1 MSADPVPM
9 HRLEVPA
16 PEVLPFALGSFDAI
30 GPLSRAGFPHRHTF
44 HEIVYVRAGTGHHVV
59 DQRRWPIAPP
69 HLGIVTPGQVHHWEG
84 AAGLDGWVMI
94 FTEDFLL
101 PTPEDRHRLRELS
114 RVSWLSPDP
123 RSAGILGALFAE
135 MEREYAGRA
144 PGFISV
150 LQSYLHV
157 LLIRA
162 DRLSR
167 TARTAPEG
175 GEGAAEPAAGRAAE
189 IARRFDRLLAE
200 PGPGVAELSVR
211 GCAASVGVSVGYL
224 NEAVKRVTGLTP
236 GHLIRQAQAREAK
249 RLLAATDLSVRQV
262 ARLAGFSDP
271 AYFSRFFR
279 RETGSSPG
287 DFRRGTRADHHD
299 RRILSIDCPG
309 TSE

>member
-1 MSADPVPM
+1 M

-16 PEVLPFALGSFDAI
+16 PEVLPFALGSFDSI

-44 HEIVYVRAGTGHHVV
+44 HEIVYVRAGRGHHVV
-59 DQRRWPIAPP
+59 DQRRWPIDPP
-69 HLGIVTPGQVHHWEG
+69 HLGIVTPGQVHHWES
-84 AAGLDGWVMI
+84 ASGLDGWVMI

-101 PTPEDRHRLRELS
+101 PTPEDRDRLRELS
-114 RVSWLSPDP
+114 RVSWLSPDR
-123 RSAGILGALFAE
+123 RSAGIIAALFAE
-135 MEREYAGRA
+135 MAREYAGRA

-167 TARTAPEG
+167 TARTEPAA
-175 GEGAAEPAAGRAAE
+175 GEGAAGPAAGRAAE

-200 PGPGVAELSVR
+200 PGPVVAELSVR

-262 ARLAGFSDP
+262 ARLAGFTDP

-287 DFRRGTRADHHD
+287 DYRRGTRADHHD

-309 TSE
+309 ASE

>member
-16 PEVLPFALGSFDAI
+16 PEVLPFAIGSFDSI

-44 HEIVYVRAGTGHHVV
+44 HEIVYVRAGRGHHVV
-59 DQRRWPIAPP
+59 DQRSWPITPP
-69 HLGIVTPGQVHHWEG
+69 HLGIVTPGQVHHWER
-84 AAGLDGWVMI
+84 AAGLDGHVMI

-101 PTPEDRHRLRELS
+101 PTPGDRDRLRELS
-114 RVSWLSPDP
+114 RVSWLSPDR
-123 RSAGILGALFAE
+123 RSAGILAALFAE
-135 MEREYAGRA
+135 MTREYAGRA

-167 TARTAPEG
+167 TAGTAPESG
-175 GEGAAEPAAGRAAE
+175 DGTAGPPAGRAAE

-200 PGPGVAELSVR
+200 PGPAVAGLSVR

-224 NEAVKRVTGLTP
+224 NEAVKRATGLTP

-249 RLLAATDLSVRQV
+249 RLLAATDLTVRQV

-287 DFRRGTRADHHD
+287 DFRRGSRADHHD

-309 TSE
+309 TPE

>member
-1 MSADPVPM
+1 M

-16 PEVLPFALGSFDAI
+16 PEVLPFAIGSFDSI

-44 HEIVYVRAGTGHHVV
+44 HEIVYVRAGRGHHVV
-59 DQRRWPIAPP
+59 DQRSWPITPP
-69 HLGIVTPGQVHHWEG
+69 HLGIVTPGQVHHWDR
-84 AAGLDGWVMI
+84 AAGLDGHVMI

-101 PTPEDRHRLRELS
+101 PTPEDRDRLRELS
-114 RVSWLSPDP
+114 RVSWLSPDR
-123 RSAGILGALFAE
+123 RSAGILDALFAE
-135 MEREYAGRA
+135 MAREYAGRA

-167 TARTAPEG
+167 TAGTAPAKDD
-175 GEGAAEPAAGRAAE
+175 GAAEAAGRSAAGRAAE
-189 IARRFDRLLAE
+189 IARRFDRMLAE
-200 PGPGVAELSVR
+200 PGPAVAGLSVR

-271 AYFSRFFR
+271 AYFCRFFR

-309 TSE
+309 TPE

>member
-1 MSADPVPM
+1 M

-16 PEVLPFALGSFDAI
+16 PEVLPFALGSFDSI

-44 HEIVYVRAGTGHHVV
+44 HEIVYVRAGQGHHVV
-59 DQRRWPIAPP
+59 DQRRWPITPP
-69 HLGIVTPGQVHHWEG
+69 HLGIVTPGQVHHWER
-84 AAGLDGWVMI
+84 ATGLDGWVMI

-101 PTPEDRHRLRELS
+101 PTPGDRDRLRELS

-123 RSAGILGALFAE
+123 RPAGILAALFAE
-135 MEREYAGRA
+135 MAREYAGRA

-167 TARTAPEG
+167 TARTEPEG
-175 GEGAAEPAAGRAAE
+175 GGDAGPAAGRAAE
-189 IARRFDRLLAE
+189 IARRFDRLLTE
-200 PGPGVAELSVR
+200 PGAAVAELSVR

-249 RLLAATDLSVRQV
+249 RLLAATDLTVRQV

-287 DFRRGTRADHHD
+287 DYRRGTRADHHD

-309 TSE
+309 GAE